1 MEPARKAL
9 VSLVLVAML
18 AWTTYCLFFFLL
30 LQTPSIAG
38 AAEIAYGARLTI
50 IVSWLAGLAIA
61 AVVVFA
67 SWRHTF
73 DATPMRLRQWSA
85 AGASVIVVV
94 LVIALYSLRL
104 SGLLVFLWSPMVAGP
119 LLLVGWASPPAVR
132 LRLRRALVLWLVGL
146 GVVAALWLVLP
157 PGTLGFHLWTLL
169 ALLSLAAA
177 AWWAW
182 PLLRARTREVA
193 SG

>member
-104 SGLLVFLWSPMVAGP
+104 SGL
-119 LLLVGWASPPAVR
+119 
-132 LRLRRALVLWLVGL
+132 
-146 GVVAALWLVLP
+146 VLP